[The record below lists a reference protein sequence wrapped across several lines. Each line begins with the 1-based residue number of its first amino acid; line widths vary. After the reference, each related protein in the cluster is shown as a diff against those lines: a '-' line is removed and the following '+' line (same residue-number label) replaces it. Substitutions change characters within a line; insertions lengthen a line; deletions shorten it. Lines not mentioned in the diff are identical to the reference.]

1 MYALFDGGETR
12 NIIAYY
18 NSYGLD
24 NMNLNEIS
32 SCWLTFLND
41 NLSCPSIN
49 NFSGEENTR
58 NNLKLEQQQQV
69 VYSHSI
75 KIITSF

>member
-24 NMNLNEIS
+24 KMNLNEIS
-32 SCWLTFLND
+32 FWLTFLND

-49 NFSGEENTR
+49 NFNGGENTR
-58 NNLKLEQQQQV
+58 NNLKLKQQQQV

-75 KIITSF
+75 KIIK